1 MYGVERRIVGVM
13 PQPTGN
19 GNRWLDVFWVP
30 VGTPAMRLAAVDA
43 RLNPI
48 EVPAMRR
55 LLIEE
60 PYSAAA
66 LWSRRLAIFSAAVC
80 GVSVA
85 LARSH
90 AVDFTAVMAV
100 FAAAL
105 LVACSSV
112 LLASTAAV
120 VIWRTG
126 RQGVGITVASL
137 LVAALVLGYP
147 TYLLAQAVR
156 LPELNDVSTDLVNPP
171 SFSRSAHA
179 FAARND
185 MIHGEIPSSL
195 RDAQER
201 AYPNIQPIVLDLDA
215 NETWRL
221 LQRAVAASHWR
232 VVEETTPGGRMGLG
246 HIDAI
251 ATSTIMGFPD
261 DVTIRVRPLAGQT
274 RVDIR
279 SASRYGRHDFGS
291 NARRIQ
297 RFSDELQAQLD
308 AQ

>member
-1 MYGVERRIVGVM
+1 
-13 PQPTGN
+13 
-19 GNRWLDVFWVP
+19 
-30 VGTPAMRLAAVDA
+30 
-43 RLNPI
+43 
-48 EVPAMRR
+48 MRR

-80 GVSVA
+80 GISVV
-85 LARSH
+85 LARSD

-105 LVACSSV
+105 LIACASV

-126 RQGVGITVASL
+126 QRGVGVAFVAF

-147 TYLLAQAVR
+147 GYLLAQAVR
-156 LPELNDVSTDLVNPP
+156 LPELNDVSTDLINPP
-171 SFSRSAHA
+171 DFSRSASA
-179 FAARND
+179 FAARAGAF
-185 MIHGEIPSSL
+185 HGEIPNSV
-195 RDAQER
+195 RDEQQR
-201 AYPNIQPIVLDLDA
+201 AYPDIQPIVIDLDA
-215 NETWRL
+215 RQTWRL
-221 LQRAVAASHWR
+221 VLRAIASRGWR
-232 VVEETTPGGRMGLG
+232 VIADTPPGGRMGLG

-251 ATSTIMGFPD
+251 ARSGVMGFPE
-261 DVTIRVRPLAGQT
+261 DVTVRLTPMAGQT

-291 NARRIQ
+291 NARRIE
-297 RFSDELQAQLD
+297 RFSTAMQAQLD
-308 AQ
+308 AE

>member
-1 MYGVERRIVGVM
+1 
-13 PQPTGN
+13 
-19 GNRWLDVFWVP
+19 
-30 VGTPAMRLAAVDA
+30 
-43 RLNPI
+43 
-48 EVPAMRR
+48 MRR

-80 GVSVA
+80 GVSIA

-126 RQGVGITVASL
+126 RRGVGITVGSL
-137 LVAALVLGYP
+137 LIAALVLGYP

-156 LPELNDVSTDLVNPP
+156 LPELNDVSTDLLNPP
-171 SFSRSAHA
+171 PFSRSSRAL
-179 FAARND
+179 AARQSAV
-185 MIHGEIPSSL
+185 HGEIPSSV
-195 RDAQER
+195 RDEQQR
-201 AYPNIQPIVLDLDA
+201 AYPDIQPIVLDLEA
-215 NETWRL
+215 NETWAL
-221 LQRAVAASHWR
+221 VQRAVAASHWR
-232 VVEETTPGGRMGLG
+232 VVDETAPGGRMGIG
-246 HIDAI
+246 HIDAV
-251 ATSTIMGFPD
+251 APSLIMGFPD

-291 NARRIQ
+291 NAERIQ

-308 AQ
+308 AE